1 MYVVRGEQF
10 DVCFESGWTG
20 WLGTVTLQIID
31 NQGGITQS
39 PSPLNIVESPAG
51 SGTYCATRTA
61 PLVVGQ
67 YTLSWSLD
75 GTYSDNMTSID
86 DLVIVAS
93 ASVLPA
99 PLPPIAS
106 GAGSQAGPYSAWTTA
121 DDVANCC
128 NVEIGSDVDVFD
140 EVVDKASQVLFELSG
155 RKYLG
160 TGTKTVWPACDS
172 CVCGYQI
179 LSRGHI
185 VGPWDWGVYT
195 SLCDACTVVCDPSRV
210 KLSGFPVRTVD
221 QVKIDGSILAPT
233 EYRLDLHRYVTR
245 LNDTRWPLRNDWTR
259 ADTEDGTWT
268 ITYTFGEDPP
278 LAGRNAA
285 QQLACELYKACA
297 GQECALP
304 TGATRVTRQG
314 ITIERQFFQR
324 DRTTGSWRTGL
335 SMVDMFLNAYNP
347 SGLIRTPVF
356 WAPGRRR
363 YAQELG

>member
-1 MYVVRGEQF
+1 MDVVRGTA
-10 DVCFESGWTG
+10 FEACADTG
-20 WLGTVTLQIID
+20 LTGLVGTITLMLID
-31 NQGGITQS
+31 NQGVTIWAPDATGI
-39 PSPLNIVESPAG
+39 IEDPAG
-51 SGTYCATRTA
+51 SGVYCATRTA
-61 PLVVGQ
+61 PLMTGQ
-67 YTLSWSLD
+67 DTLIWSTD
-75 GTYSDNMTSID
+75 GTYSPQSVAVE
-86 DLVIVAS
+86 DLFVVS
-93 ASVLPA
+93 ALAVPPS
-99 PLPPIAS
+99 PLPPIAP

-128 NVEIGSDVDVFD
+128 NVEIGTDVDVFN

-172 CVCGYQI
+172 CTCGYQV

-363 YAQELG
+363 YVQELG